1 MATISVIIPCYNAG
15 DYIEKTLRALEQQ
28 TFQDFE
34 VIAVDDCSSDNT
46 AEVIRTIAAGSKLR
60 LALLQNEV
68 NSGPALSRNRGIAAS
83 SAEFVCFCDS
93 DDWYEED
100 YLQLM
105 YEKSQEENADIVI
118 ADYYTVSS
126 QGQKN
131 EKVLGIQK
139 TLSAAEALAI
149 NVDSMCIMLCR
160 RSLFDGL
167 ELPNLRNGED
177 MAVIPALL
185 SRANRIAFVEKC
197 LYNYLYRES
206 SASNRANDKV
216 VDSIIL
222 SFQHVERTV
231 SAEYQEE
238 IEYIGVRNL
247 IYGALLNYFKYAKN
261 NKRADEILD
270 VFSEKY
276 PNWYQ
281 NQYLNQMPTYKRI
294 FVKAA
299 HGRFYFVLRL
309 LAKLH
314 TKLAG

>member
-1 MATISVIIPCYNAG
+1 MAAISVIIPCYNAAA
-15 DYIEKTLRALEQQ
+15 YMEKGLLALEQQ
-28 TFQDFE
+28 TFRDFD
-34 VIAVDDCSSDNT
+34 VILVDDASSDNT
-46 AEVIRTIAAGSKLR
+46 VDVIRAFSARSDLR
-60 LALLQNEV
+60 ITLLRNEV

-83 SAEFVCFCDS
+83 CADFVCFCDS
-93 DDWYEED
+93 DDWYEPEF
-100 YLQLM
+100 LQLM
-105 YEKSQEENADIVI
+105 YEKSQAEAADLVI

-126 QGQKN
+126 QGQKS
-131 EKVLGIQK
+131 EKILGQTK
-139 TLSAAEALAI
+139 TLSASDALAI

-160 RSLFDGL
+160 RKLFDGL
-167 ELPNLRNGED
+167 ELPDLRNGED

-185 SRANRIAFVEKC
+185 SRANRIAFVDKC
-197 LYNYLYRES
+197 LYNYLYRET

-222 SFQHVERTV
+222 SFRHVEKTV
-231 SAEYQEE
+231 PAEYREE

-261 NKRADEILD
+261 NNRAEEILND
-270 VFSEKY
+270 FSEKY
-276 PNWYQ
+276 PGWNR
-281 NQYLNQMPTYKRI
+281 NQYLNQIPVYKRV

-299 HGRFYFVLRL
+299 YGRHYLVLRL

>member
-1 MATISVIIPCYNAG
+1 MCKVSVIVPCYNSG
-15 DYIEKTLRALEQQ
+15 EYIETCLRSFEKQ
-28 TFQDFE
+28 TFKDFE
-34 VIAVDDCSSDNT
+34 ILVVDDCSKDDTMDVVCAYMKQSDLT
-46 AEVIRTIAAGSKLR
+46 IRLLKNEENRGPSYSRSSGIAHAAGSYV
-60 LALLQNEV
+60 A
-68 NSGPALSRNRGIAAS
+68 
-83 SAEFVCFCDS
+83 FCYS

-270 VFSEKY
+270 EFMEKY
-276 PNWYQ
+276 PNWHQ
-281 NQYLNQMPTYKRI
+281 NKYLNQMPAYKRI

-299 HGRFYFVLRL
+299 RGRYYFVLRL